1 MRNVVKLIVIAI
13 VVVIGSIISIKNLK
27 DINEGYI
34 VSDIENKNEVY
45 EESKTIDIN
54 NNTKNIMQISKVETS
69 LNDKVTIYISGE
81 VKNPGVVELKYDDR
95 LGDGVDLCGGLTKD
109 ANLNGIN
116 LAMKIKDEGHY
127 IIPKVGEETAD
138 TVTNDNK
145 LKIGDSF
152 YLPFSFQNTC
162 ISEYTTEAACYTDEQ
177 AHEKAMKRLNV
188 YLDDLRKKGVE
199 ILENNVTIEVS
210 NGTCTAEG
218 YIVTKEPI
226 GVPAELIIMEQ
237 GEEP

>member
-1 MRNVVKLIVIAI
+1 MRNVVKLIVIVI
-13 VVVIGSIISIKNLK
+13 IVVIGSIISIKNLK

-81 VKNPGVVELKYDDR
+81 VKNPGVVELKYDAR

-138 TVTNDNK
+138 TVTNDN
-145 LKIGDSF
+145 
-152 YLPFSFQNTC
+152 
-162 ISEYTTEAACYTDEQ
+162 EY
-177 AHEKAMKRLNV
+177 RN
-188 YLDDLRKKGVE
+188 
-199 ILENNVTIEVS
+199 ENNTLNEPESNNDNKININTADLSELDSLPGFGQVTAQKIIEYRQEHTKFNSIEELMNIKGIGEKKFNNVKD
-210 NGTCTAEG
+210 
-218 YIVTKEPI
+218 YIYV
-226 GVPAELIIMEQ
+226 Q
-237 GEEP
+237 

>member
-1 MRNVVKLIVIAI
+1 MRNVVKLIVIVI
-13 VVVIGSIISIKNLK
+13 IVVIGSIISIKNLK

-127 IIPKVGEETAD
+127 IIPKVGEETKD
-138 TVTNDNK
+138 TVVNDNEYRNENNTLNEPESNNDNK
-145 LKIGDSF
+145 ININTADLSELDSLPGFGQVTAQKI
-152 YLPFSFQNTC
+152 
-162 ISEYTTEAACYTDEQ
+162 IEYRQEHTKFNSIEELMNIKGIG
-177 AHEKAMKRLNV
+177 EKKF
-188 YLDDLRKKGVE
+188 
-199 ILENNVTIEVS
+199 NNVKD
-210 NGTCTAEG
+210 
-218 YIVTKEPI
+218 YIYV
-226 GVPAELIIMEQ
+226 Q
-237 GEEP
+237 

>member
-1 MRNVVKLIVIAI
+1 MRNVVKLIVIVI
-13 VVVIGSIISIKNLK
+13 IVVIGSIISIKNLK

-54 NNTKNIMQISKVETS
+54 NNTKNTMQISKVETS

-95 LGDGVDLCGGLTKD
+95 LGDGVDLCGGLTED

-138 TVTNDNK
+138 TVTNDN
-145 LKIGDSF
+145 
-152 YLPFSFQNTC
+152 
-162 ISEYTTEAACYTDEQ
+162 EY
-177 AHEKAMKRLNV
+177 RN
-188 YLDDLRKKGVE
+188 
-199 ILENNVTIEVS
+199 ENNTLNEPESNNDNKININTADLSELDSLPGFGQVTAQKIIEYRQEHTKFNSIEELMNIKGIGEKKFNNVKD
-210 NGTCTAEG
+210 
-218 YIVTKEPI
+218 YIYV
-226 GVPAELIIMEQ
+226 Q
-237 GEEP
+237 

>member
-13 VVVIGSIISIKNLK
+13 IVAIGSIISIKNLK

-54 NNTKNIMQISKVETS
+54 DNTKDTMQTSKVETS
-69 LNDKVTIYISGE
+69 LNDKVAIYISGE
-81 VKNPGVVELKYDDR
+81 VKNPGVVELKYDAR
-95 LGDGVDLCGGLTKD
+95 LSDGVDLCGGLTED

-138 TVTNDNK
+138 TVTNDN
-145 LKIGDSF
+145 
-152 YLPFSFQNTC
+152 
-162 ISEYTTEAACYTDEQ
+162 EY
-177 AHEKAMKRLNV
+177 RN
-188 YLDDLRKKGVE
+188 
-199 ILENNVTIEVS
+199 ENNTLNEPESNNDNKININTADLSELDSLPGFGQVTAQKIIEYRQ
-210 NGTCTAEG
+210 EH
-218 YIVTKEPI
+218 TKFNSIEELMNIKGI
-226 GVPAELIIMEQ
+226 GEKKFNNVKDHIYVQ
-237 GEEP
+237 

>member
-54 NNTKNIMQISKVETS
+54 NNTKNTMQISKVEKS

-81 VKNPGVVELKYDDR
+81 VKNPGVVELKYDAR
-95 LGDGVDLCGGLTKD
+95 LADGVDLCGGLTED

-127 IIPKVGEETAD
+127 IIPKVGEETKD
-138 TVTNDNK
+138 TVVNDNEYRNENNTLNEPESNNDNK
-145 LKIGDSF
+145 ININTADLSELDSLPGFGQVTAQKI
-152 YLPFSFQNTC
+152 
-162 ISEYTTEAACYTDEQ
+162 IEYRQEHTKFNSIEELMNIKGIG
-177 AHEKAMKRLNV
+177 EKKF
-188 YLDDLRKKGVE
+188 
-199 ILENNVTIEVS
+199 NNVKD
-210 NGTCTAEG
+210 
-218 YIVTKEPI
+218 YIYV
-226 GVPAELIIMEQ
+226 Q
-237 GEEP
+237 

>member
-54 NNTKNIMQISKVETS
+54 DNTKDTVQISKVETYF
-69 LNDKVTIYISGE
+69 NDKVTIYISGE

-138 TVTNDNK
+138 TVTNDN
-145 LKIGDSF
+145 
-152 YLPFSFQNTC
+152 
-162 ISEYTTEAACYTDEQ
+162 EY
-177 AHEKAMKRLNV
+177 RN
-188 YLDDLRKKGVE
+188 
-199 ILENNVTIEVS
+199 ENNTLNEPESNNDNKININTADLSELDSLPGFGQVTAQKIIEYRQEHTKFNSIEELMNIKGIGEKKFNNVKD
-210 NGTCTAEG
+210 
-218 YIVTKEPI
+218 YIYV
-226 GVPAELIIMEQ
+226 Q
-237 GEEP
+237 

>member
-1 MRNVVKLIVIAI
+1 MEMRNVVKLIVIVI
-13 VVVIGSIISIKNLK
+13 IVVIGSIISIKNLK

-54 NNTKNIMQISKVETS
+54 NNTKNTMQISKVETS

-138 TVTNDNK
+138 TVTNDN
-145 LKIGDSF
+145 
-152 YLPFSFQNTC
+152 
-162 ISEYTTEAACYTDEQ
+162 EY
-177 AHEKAMKRLNV
+177 RN
-188 YLDDLRKKGVE
+188 
-199 ILENNVTIEVS
+199 ENNTLNEPESNNDNKININTADLSELDSLPGFGQVTAQKIIEYRQEHTKFNSIEELMNIKGIGEKKFNNVKD
-210 NGTCTAEG
+210 
-218 YIVTKEPI
+218 YIYV
-226 GVPAELIIMEQ
+226 Q
-237 GEEP
+237 

>member
-54 NNTKNIMQISKVETS
+54 NNTKNTMQISKVETS

-81 VKNPGVVELKYDDR
+81 VKNPGVVELKYDAR
-95 LGDGVDLCGGLTKD
+95 LADGVDLCGGLTKD

-127 IIPKVGEETAD
+127 IIPKVGEETKD
-138 TVTNDNK
+138 TVVNDNEYRNENNTLNEPESNNDNK
-145 LKIGDSF
+145 ININTADLSELDSLPGFGQVTAQKI
-152 YLPFSFQNTC
+152 
-162 ISEYTTEAACYTDEQ
+162 IEYRQEHTKFNSIEELMNIKGIG
-177 AHEKAMKRLNV
+177 EKKF
-188 YLDDLRKKGVE
+188 
-199 ILENNVTIEVS
+199 NNVKD
-210 NGTCTAEG
+210 
-218 YIVTKEPI
+218 YIYV
-226 GVPAELIIMEQ
+226 Q
-237 GEEP
+237 

>member
-54 NNTKNIMQISKVETS
+54 NNTKNTMQISKVETS

-81 VKNPGVVELKYDDR
+81 VKNPGVVELKYDAR
-95 LGDGVDLCGGLTKD
+95 LADGVDLCGGLTED

-127 IIPKVGEETAD
+127 IIPKVGEETKD
-138 TVTNDNK
+138 TVVNDNEYRNENNTLNEPESNNDNK
-145 LKIGDSF
+145 ININTADLSELDSLPGFGQVIAQKI
-152 YLPFSFQNTC
+152 
-162 ISEYTTEAACYTDEQ
+162 IEYRQEHTKFNSIEELMNIKGIG
-177 AHEKAMKRLNV
+177 EKKF
-188 YLDDLRKKGVE
+188 
-199 ILENNVTIEVS
+199 NNVKD
-210 NGTCTAEG
+210 
-218 YIVTKEPI
+218 YIYV
-226 GVPAELIIMEQ
+226 Q
-237 GEEP
+237 

>member
-54 NNTKNIMQISKVETS
+54 NNTKNTMQISKVETS

-81 VKNPGVVELKYDDR
+81 VKNPGVVELKYDAR
-95 LGDGVDLCGGLTKD
+95 LADGVDLCGGLTEG

-138 TVTNDNK
+138 TVTNDK
-145 LKIGDSF
+145 DKA
-152 YLPFSFQNTC
+152 Y
-162 ISEYTTEAACYTDEQ
+162 ISENNTSNKSEINNDNKININTADLSELDSLPGFGQVTAQKIIEYRQEHTKFNSIEELMNIKGIG
-177 AHEKAMKRLNV
+177 EKKF
-188 YLDDLRKKGVE
+188 
-199 ILENNVTIEVS
+199 NNVKD
-210 NGTCTAEG
+210 
-218 YIVTKEPI
+218 YIYV
-226 GVPAELIIMEQ
+226 Q
-237 GEEP
+237 

>member
-54 NNTKNIMQISKVETS
+54 NNTKNTMQISKVETS

-127 IIPKVGEETAD
+127 IIPKVGEETKD
-138 TVTNDNK
+138 TVVNDNEYRNENNTLNEPESNNDNK
-145 LKIGDSF
+145 ININTADLSELDSLPGFGQVTAQKI
-152 YLPFSFQNTC
+152 
-162 ISEYTTEAACYTDEQ
+162 IEYRQEHTKFNSIEELMNIKGIG
-177 AHEKAMKRLNV
+177 EKKF
-188 YLDDLRKKGVE
+188 
-199 ILENNVTIEVS
+199 NNVKD
-210 NGTCTAEG
+210 
-218 YIVTKEPI
+218 YIYV
-226 GVPAELIIMEQ
+226 Q
-237 GEEP
+237 

>member
-54 NNTKNIMQISKVETS
+54 NNTKNTMKISKVETS

-138 TVTNDNK
+138 TVTNDK
-145 LKIGDSF
+145 DKA
-152 YLPFSFQNTC
+152 Y
-162 ISEYTTEAACYTDEQ
+162 ISENNTSNKSEINNDNKININTADLSELDSLPGFGQVTAQKIIEYRQEHTKFNSIEELMNIKGIG
-177 AHEKAMKRLNV
+177 EKKF
-188 YLDDLRKKGVE
+188 
-199 ILENNVTIEVS
+199 NNVKD
-210 NGTCTAEG
+210 
-218 YIVTKEPI
+218 YIYV
-226 GVPAELIIMEQ
+226 Q
-237 GEEP
+237 

>member
-13 VVVIGSIISIKNLK
+13 IVAIGSIISIKNLK

-54 NNTKNIMQISKVETS
+54 DNTKDTMQTSKVETS
-69 LNDKVTIYISGE
+69 LNDKVAIYISGE
-81 VKNPGVVELKYDDR
+81 VKNPGVVELKYDAR
-95 LGDGVDLCGGLTKD
+95 LSDGVDLCGGLTED

-138 TVTNDNK
+138 TVTNDN
-145 LKIGDSF
+145 
-152 YLPFSFQNTC
+152 
-162 ISEYTTEAACYTDEQ
+162 EY
-177 AHEKAMKRLNV
+177 RN
-188 YLDDLRKKGVE
+188 
-199 ILENNVTIEVS
+199 ENNTLNEPESNNDNKININTADLSELDSLPGFGQVTAQKIIEYRQEHRRFNSIEELMNIKGIGEKKFNNVKD
-210 NGTCTAEG
+210 
-218 YIVTKEPI
+218 YIYV
-226 GVPAELIIMEQ
+226 Q
-237 GEEP
+237 

>member
-13 VVVIGSIISIKNLK
+13 IVVIGSIISIKNLK

-54 NNTKNIMQISKVETS
+54 NNTKNTMQISKVETS

-127 IIPKVGEETAD
+127 IIPKVGEETKD
-138 TVTNDNK
+138 TVVNDNEYRNENNTLNEPESNNDNK
-145 LKIGDSF
+145 ININTADLSELDSLPGFGQVTAQKI
-152 YLPFSFQNTC
+152 
-162 ISEYTTEAACYTDEQ
+162 IEYRQEHTKFNSIEELMNIKGIG
-177 AHEKAMKRLNV
+177 EKKF
-188 YLDDLRKKGVE
+188 
-199 ILENNVTIEVS
+199 NNVKD
-210 NGTCTAEG
+210 
-218 YIVTKEPI
+218 YIYV
-226 GVPAELIIMEQ
+226 Q
-237 GEEP
+237 

>member
-54 NNTKNIMQISKVETS
+54 NNTKDTVQISKVETS

-81 VKNPGVVELKYDDR
+81 VKNPGVVELKYDAR
-95 LGDGVDLCGGLTKD
+95 LADGVDLCGGLTED

-127 IIPKVGEETAD
+127 IIPKVGEETKD
-138 TVTNDNK
+138 TVVNDNEYRNENNTLNEPESNNDNK
-145 LKIGDSF
+145 ININTADLSELDSLPGFGQVTAQKI
-152 YLPFSFQNTC
+152 
-162 ISEYTTEAACYTDEQ
+162 IEYRQEHTKFNSIEELMNIKGIG
-177 AHEKAMKRLNV
+177 EKKF
-188 YLDDLRKKGVE
+188 
-199 ILENNVTIEVS
+199 NNVKD
-210 NGTCTAEG
+210 
-218 YIVTKEPI
+218 YIYV
-226 GVPAELIIMEQ
+226 Q
-237 GEEP
+237 

>member
-54 NNTKNIMQISKVETS
+54 NNTKNTMQISKVETS
-69 LNDKVTIYISGE
+69 LNDKVAIYISGE
-81 VKNPGVVELKYDDR
+81 VKNPGVVELKYDAR
-95 LGDGVDLCGGLTKD
+95 LGDGVDLCGGLTED

-138 TVTNDNK
+138 TVTNDN
-145 LKIGDSF
+145 
-152 YLPFSFQNTC
+152 
-162 ISEYTTEAACYTDEQ
+162 EY
-177 AHEKAMKRLNV
+177 RN
-188 YLDDLRKKGVE
+188 
-199 ILENNVTIEVS
+199 ENNTLNEPESNNDNKININTADLSELDTLPGFGQVTAQKIIEYRQEHTKFNSIEELMNIKGIGEKKFNNVK
-210 NGTCTAEG
+210 E
-218 YIVTKEPI
+218 YIYV
-226 GVPAELIIMEQ
+226 Q
-237 GEEP
+237 

>member
-1 MRNVVKLIVIAI
+1 MEMRNVVKLIVIAI

-54 NNTKNIMQISKVETS
+54 NNTKNTMQISKVETS

-81 VKNPGVVELKYDDR
+81 VKNPGVVELKYDAR
-95 LGDGVDLCGGLTKD
+95 LADGVDLCGGLTED

-127 IIPKVGEETAD
+127 IIPKVGEETKD
-138 TVTNDNK
+138 TVVNDNEYRNENNTLNEPESNNDNK
-145 LKIGDSF
+145 ININTADLSELDSLPGFGQVTAQKI
-152 YLPFSFQNTC
+152 
-162 ISEYTTEAACYTDEQ
+162 IEYRQEHTKFNSIEELMNIKGIG
-177 AHEKAMKRLNV
+177 EKKF
-188 YLDDLRKKGVE
+188 
-199 ILENNVTIEVS
+199 NNVKD
-210 NGTCTAEG
+210 
-218 YIVTKEPI
+218 YIYV
-226 GVPAELIIMEQ
+226 Q
-237 GEEP
+237 

>member
-54 NNTKNIMQISKVETS
+54 NNTKDTVQISKVETS

-81 VKNPGVVELKYDDR
+81 VKNPGVVELKYDAR
-95 LGDGVDLCGGLTKD
+95 LADGVDLCGGLTED

-127 IIPKVGEETAD
+127 IIPKVGEETKD
-138 TVTNDNK
+138 TVVNDNEYRNENNTLNEPESNNDNK
-145 LKIGDSF
+145 ININTADLSELDSLPGFGQVIAQKI
-152 YLPFSFQNTC
+152 
-162 ISEYTTEAACYTDEQ
+162 IEYRQEHTKFNSIEELMNIKGIG
-177 AHEKAMKRLNV
+177 EKKF
-188 YLDDLRKKGVE
+188 
-199 ILENNVTIEVS
+199 NNVKD
-210 NGTCTAEG
+210 
-218 YIVTKEPI
+218 YIYV
-226 GVPAELIIMEQ
+226 Q
-237 GEEP
+237 

>member
-54 NNTKNIMQISKVETS
+54 DNTKDTVQISKVEMS

-81 VKNPGVVELKYDDR
+81 VKNPGVVELKYDAR
-95 LGDGVDLCGGLTKD
+95 LADGVDLCGGLTED

-127 IIPKVGEETAD
+127 IIPKVGEETKD
-138 TVTNDNK
+138 TVVNDNEYRNENNTLNEPESNNDNK
-145 LKIGDSF
+145 ININTADLSELDSLPGFGQVTAQKI
-152 YLPFSFQNTC
+152 
-162 ISEYTTEAACYTDEQ
+162 IEYRQEHTKFNSIEELMNIKGIG
-177 AHEKAMKRLNV
+177 EKKF
-188 YLDDLRKKGVE
+188 
-199 ILENNVTIEVS
+199 NNVKD
-210 NGTCTAEG
+210 
-218 YIVTKEPI
+218 YIYV
-226 GVPAELIIMEQ
+226 Q
-237 GEEP
+237 

>member
-54 NNTKNIMQISKVETS
+54 DNTKDTVQISKVETS

-81 VKNPGVVELKYDDR
+81 VKNPGVVELKYDAR
-95 LGDGVDLCGGLTKD
+95 LADGVDLCGGLTKD

-127 IIPKVGEETAD
+127 IIPKVGEETKD
-138 TVTNDNK
+138 TVVNDNEYRNENNTLNEPESNNDNK
-145 LKIGDSF
+145 ININTADLSELDSLPGFGQVTAQKI
-152 YLPFSFQNTC
+152 
-162 ISEYTTEAACYTDEQ
+162 IEYRQEHTKFNSIEELMNIKGIG
-177 AHEKAMKRLNV
+177 EKKF
-188 YLDDLRKKGVE
+188 
-199 ILENNVTIEVS
+199 NNVKD
-210 NGTCTAEG
+210 
-218 YIVTKEPI
+218 YIYV
-226 GVPAELIIMEQ
+226 Q
-237 GEEP
+237 

>member
-1 MRNVVKLIVIAI
+1 MRNVVKLIVIVI
-13 VVVIGSIISIKNLK
+13 IVVIGSIISIKNLK

-54 NNTKNIMQISKVETS
+54 NNTKNTMQISKVETS

-81 VKNPGVVELKYDDR
+81 VKNPGVVELKYDAR
-95 LGDGVDLCGGLTKD
+95 LADGVDLCGGLTED

-138 TVTNDNK
+138 TVTNDN
-145 LKIGDSF
+145 
-152 YLPFSFQNTC
+152 
-162 ISEYTTEAACYTDEQ
+162 EY
-177 AHEKAMKRLNV
+177 RN
-188 YLDDLRKKGVE
+188 
-199 ILENNVTIEVS
+199 ENNTLNEPESNNDNKININTADLSELDSLPGFGQVTAQKIIEYRQEHTKFNSIEELMNIKGIGEKKFNNVKD
-210 NGTCTAEG
+210 
-218 YIVTKEPI
+218 YIYV
-226 GVPAELIIMEQ
+226 Q
-237 GEEP
+237 

>member
-54 NNTKNIMQISKVETS
+54 DNTKDTVQISKVETS

-81 VKNPGVVELKYDDR
+81 VKNPGVVELKYDAR

-127 IIPKVGEETAD
+127 IIPKVGEETKD
-138 TVTNDNK
+138 TVVNDNEYRNENNTLNEPESNNDNK
-145 LKIGDSF
+145 ININTADLSELDSLPGFGQVTAQKI
-152 YLPFSFQNTC
+152 
-162 ISEYTTEAACYTDEQ
+162 IEYRQEHTKFNSIEELMNIKGIG
-177 AHEKAMKRLNV
+177 EKKF
-188 YLDDLRKKGVE
+188 
-199 ILENNVTIEVS
+199 NNVKD
-210 NGTCTAEG
+210 
-218 YIVTKEPI
+218 YIYV
-226 GVPAELIIMEQ
+226 Q
-237 GEEP
+237 

>member
-54 NNTKNIMQISKVETS
+54 DNTKDTVQISKVETS
-69 LNDKVTIYISGE
+69 SNNKVTIYISGE
-81 VKNPGVVELKYDDR
+81 VKNPGVVELKYDAR
-95 LGDGVDLCGGLTKD
+95 LSDGVNLCGGLTED

-127 IIPKVGEETAD
+127 IIPKVGEETKD
-138 TVTNDNK
+138 TVVNDNEYRNENNTLNEPESNNDNK
-145 LKIGDSF
+145 ININTADLSELDSLPGFGQVTAQKI
-152 YLPFSFQNTC
+152 
-162 ISEYTTEAACYTDEQ
+162 IEYRQEHTKFNSIEELMNIKGIG
-177 AHEKAMKRLNV
+177 EKKF
-188 YLDDLRKKGVE
+188 
-199 ILENNVTIEVS
+199 NNVKD
-210 NGTCTAEG
+210 
-218 YIVTKEPI
+218 YIYV
-226 GVPAELIIMEQ
+226 Q
-237 GEEP
+237 

>member
-13 VVVIGSIISIKNLK
+13 IVAIGSIISIKNLK

-54 NNTKNIMQISKVETS
+54 DNTKDTMQTSKVETS

-81 VKNPGVVELKYDDR
+81 VKNPGVVELKYDAR
-95 LGDGVDLCGGLTKD
+95 LGDGVDLCGGLTED

-138 TVTNDNK
+138 TVTNDN
-145 LKIGDSF
+145 
-152 YLPFSFQNTC
+152 
-162 ISEYTTEAACYTDEQ
+162 EY
-177 AHEKAMKRLNV
+177 RN
-188 YLDDLRKKGVE
+188 
-199 ILENNVTIEVS
+199 ENNTLNEPESNNDNKININTADLSELDSLPGFGQVTAQKIIEYRQEHTKFNSIEELMNIKGIGEKKFNNVKD
-210 NGTCTAEG
+210 
-218 YIVTKEPI
+218 YIYV
-226 GVPAELIIMEQ
+226 Q
-237 GEEP
+237 

>member
-81 VKNPGVVELKYDDR
+81 VKNPGVVELKYDAR
-95 LGDGVDLCGGLTKD
+95 LADGVDLCGGLTED

-127 IIPKVGEETAD
+127 IIPKVGEETKD
-138 TVTNDNK
+138 TVVNDNEYRNENNTLNEPESNNDNK
-145 LKIGDSF
+145 ININTADLSEIDSLPGFGQVTAQKI
-152 YLPFSFQNTC
+152 
-162 ISEYTTEAACYTDEQ
+162 IEYRQEHTKFNSIEELMNIKGIG
-177 AHEKAMKRLNV
+177 EKKF
-188 YLDDLRKKGVE
+188 
-199 ILENNVTIEVS
+199 NNVKD
-210 NGTCTAEG
+210 
-218 YIVTKEPI
+218 YIYV
-226 GVPAELIIMEQ
+226 Q
-237 GEEP
+237 

>member
-13 VVVIGSIISIKNLK
+13 IVVIGSIISIKNLK

-81 VKNPGVVELKYDDR
+81 VKNPGVVELKYDAR
-95 LGDGVDLCGGLTKD
+95 LADGVDLCGGLTED

-127 IIPKVGEETAD
+127 IIPKVGEETKD
-138 TVTNDNK
+138 TVVNDNEYRNENNTLNEPESNNDNK
-145 LKIGDSF
+145 ININTADLSELDSLPGFGQVTAQKI
-152 YLPFSFQNTC
+152 
-162 ISEYTTEAACYTDEQ
+162 IEYRQEHTKFNSIEELMNIKGIG
-177 AHEKAMKRLNV
+177 EKKF
-188 YLDDLRKKGVE
+188 
-199 ILENNVTIEVS
+199 NNVKD
-210 NGTCTAEG
+210 
-218 YIVTKEPI
+218 YIYV
-226 GVPAELIIMEQ
+226 Q
-237 GEEP
+237 

>member
-54 NNTKNIMQISKVETS
+54 NNTKDTVQISKVETS
-69 LNDKVTIYISGE
+69 SNNKVTIYISGE
-81 VKNPGVVELKYDDR
+81 VKNPGVVELKYDAR
-95 LGDGVDLCGGLTKD
+95 LADGVDLCGGLTKD

-138 TVTNDNK
+138 TVTNDN
-145 LKIGDSF
+145 
-152 YLPFSFQNTC
+152 
-162 ISEYTTEAACYTDEQ
+162 EY
-177 AHEKAMKRLNV
+177 RN
-188 YLDDLRKKGVE
+188 
-199 ILENNVTIEVS
+199 ENNTLNEPESNNDNKININTADLSELDSLPGFGQVTAQKIIEYRQEHTKFNSIEELMNIKGIGEKKFDNVKD
-210 NGTCTAEG
+210 
-218 YIVTKEPI
+218 YIYV
-226 GVPAELIIMEQ
+226 Q
-237 GEEP
+237 

>member
-13 VVVIGSIISIKNLK
+13 VIVIGSIISIKNLK

-81 VKNPGVVELKYDDR
+81 VKNPGVVELKYDAR
-95 LGDGVDLCGGLTKD
+95 LADGVDLCGGLTED

-127 IIPKVGEETAD
+127 IIPKVGEETKD
-138 TVTNDNK
+138 TVVNDNEYRNENNTLNEPESNNDNK
-145 LKIGDSF
+145 ININTADLSELDSLPGFGQVTAQKI
-152 YLPFSFQNTC
+152 
-162 ISEYTTEAACYTDEQ
+162 IEYRQEHTKFNSIEELMNIKGIG
-177 AHEKAMKRLNV
+177 EKKF
-188 YLDDLRKKGVE
+188 
-199 ILENNVTIEVS
+199 NNVKD
-210 NGTCTAEG
+210 
-218 YIVTKEPI
+218 YIYV
-226 GVPAELIIMEQ
+226 Q
-237 GEEP
+237 

>member
-13 VVVIGSIISIKNLK
+13 IVAIGSIISIKNLK

-54 NNTKNIMQISKVETS
+54 DNTKDTMQTSKVETS
-69 LNDKVTIYISGE
+69 LNDKVAIYISGE
-81 VKNPGVVELKYDDR
+81 VKNPGVVELKYDAR
-95 LGDGVDLCGGLTKD
+95 LSDGVDLCGGLTED

-138 TVTNDNK
+138 TVTNDN
-145 LKIGDSF
+145 
-152 YLPFSFQNTC
+152 
-162 ISEYTTEAACYTDEQ
+162 EY
-177 AHEKAMKRLNV
+177 RN
-188 YLDDLRKKGVE
+188 
-199 ILENNVTIEVS
+199 ENNTLNEPESNNDNKININTADLSELDSLPGFGQVTAQKIIEYRQEHTKFNSIEELMNIKGIGEKKFNNVKD
-210 NGTCTAEG
+210 
-218 YIVTKEPI
+218 YIYV
-226 GVPAELIIMEQ
+226 Q
-237 GEEP
+237 

>member
-1 MRNVVKLIVIAI
+1 MRNVVKLIVIVI
-13 VVVIGSIISIKNLK
+13 IVVIGSIISIKNLK

-54 NNTKNIMQISKVETS
+54 NNTKNTMQISKVETS

-127 IIPKVGEETAD
+127 IIPKVGEETKD
-138 TVTNDNK
+138 TVVNDNEYRNENNTLNEPESNNDNK
-145 LKIGDSF
+145 ININTADLSELDSLPGFGQVTAQKI
-152 YLPFSFQNTC
+152 
-162 ISEYTTEAACYTDEQ
+162 IEYRQEHTKFNSIEELMNIKGIG
-177 AHEKAMKRLNV
+177 EKKF
-188 YLDDLRKKGVE
+188 
-199 ILENNVTIEVS
+199 NNVKD
-210 NGTCTAEG
+210 
-218 YIVTKEPI
+218 YIYV
-226 GVPAELIIMEQ
+226 Q
-237 GEEP
+237 

>member
-54 NNTKNIMQISKVETS
+54 NNTKNTMQISKVETS

-81 VKNPGVVELKYDDR
+81 VKNPGVVELKYDAR
-95 LGDGVDLCGGLTKD
+95 LADGVDLCGGLTED

-138 TVTNDNK
+138 TVTNDN
-145 LKIGDSF
+145 
-152 YLPFSFQNTC
+152 
-162 ISEYTTEAACYTDEQ
+162 EY
-177 AHEKAMKRLNV
+177 RN
-188 YLDDLRKKGVE
+188 
-199 ILENNVTIEVS
+199 ENNTSNESEINNNKININTADLSELDSLPGFGQVTAQKIIEYRQEHTKFNSIEELMNIKGIGEKKFNNVKD
-210 NGTCTAEG
+210 
-218 YIVTKEPI
+218 YIYV
-226 GVPAELIIMEQ
+226 Q
-237 GEEP
+237 

>member
-13 VVVIGSIISIKNLK
+13 IVVIGSIISIKNLK

-54 NNTKNIMQISKVETS
+54 DNTKDTVQISKVETS

-81 VKNPGVVELKYDDR
+81 VKNPGVVELKYDAR
-95 LGDGVDLCGGLTKD
+95 LADGVDLCGGLTED

-127 IIPKVGEETAD
+127 IIPKVGEETKD
-138 TVTNDNK
+138 TVVNDNEYRNENNTLNEPESNNDNK
-145 LKIGDSF
+145 ININTADLSELDSLPGFGQVTAQKI
-152 YLPFSFQNTC
+152 
-162 ISEYTTEAACYTDEQ
+162 IEYRQEHTKFNSIEELMNIKGIG
-177 AHEKAMKRLNV
+177 EKKF
-188 YLDDLRKKGVE
+188 
-199 ILENNVTIEVS
+199 NNVKD
-210 NGTCTAEG
+210 
-218 YIVTKEPI
+218 YIYV
-226 GVPAELIIMEQ
+226 Q
-237 GEEP
+237 

>member
-54 NNTKNIMQISKVETS
+54 DNTKDTVQISKVETS

-81 VKNPGVVELKYDDR
+81 VKNPGVVELKYDAR
-95 LGDGVDLCGGLTKD
+95 LADGVDLCGGLTED

-127 IIPKVGEETAD
+127 IIPKVGEETKD
-138 TVTNDNK
+138 TVVNDNEYRNENNTLNEPESNNDNK
-145 LKIGDSF
+145 ININTADLSELDSLPGFGQVTAQKI
-152 YLPFSFQNTC
+152 
-162 ISEYTTEAACYTDEQ
+162 IEYRQEHTKFNSIEELMNIKGIG
-177 AHEKAMKRLNV
+177 EKKF
-188 YLDDLRKKGVE
+188 
-199 ILENNVTIEVS
+199 NNVKD
-210 NGTCTAEG
+210 
-218 YIVTKEPI
+218 YIYV
-226 GVPAELIIMEQ
+226 Q
-237 GEEP
+237 